1 MSMRNS
7 RSLLQLLLIVA
18 TPSTVGA
25 ETTLHFPSYV
35 VAAALPVV
43 LLVCGLALL
52 AVGVG
57 IRKFRRTP
65 APEREFDDVPSSP
78 TSPSVTVI
86 QNPID
91 AGAEHSTP
99 DSADLSKVGPA
110 VRRADRE

>member
-1 MSMRNS
+1 MRNS

-86 QNPID
+86 PNPID

-99 DSADLSKVGPA
+99 GSADLSKAGPA
-110 VRRADRE
+110 VRRADPE